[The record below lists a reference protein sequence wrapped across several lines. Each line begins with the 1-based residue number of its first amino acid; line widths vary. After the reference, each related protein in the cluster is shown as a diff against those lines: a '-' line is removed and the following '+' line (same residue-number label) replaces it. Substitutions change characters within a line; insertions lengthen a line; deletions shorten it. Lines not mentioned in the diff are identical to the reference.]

1 MGRLAAGQGSRVRC
15 SMDTKLPPYVC
26 TFKDRHGKRRWRFRR
41 KGKTAYLPGEPG
53 SPEFEAAYASALAGR
68 PVPQA
73 EIRRLPTAA
82 SPKSLRA
89 AWRILVERTADWQAL
104 KPETQAR
111 QTAIAERFFAARVV
125 ETDPAV
131 YGDLPI
137 ADMERRHVKMI
148 LAQWSDTPHAAGHIL
163 RLIRKLITVALDE
176 EWITTD
182 PTYRLKYRPAY
193 KGWRAWTERERAT
206 FEKRWP
212 IGTTPR
218 LVYALT
224 LYTGQRRSDVAVM
237 KWSDI
242 EDNGIHVV
250 QKKTGKTLWIPLH
263 AALVEVLNATERKG
277 DTILV
282 TQYDK
287 PFSDKALGMRMLDWT
302 RSAKLPPGATMHG
315 LRKTLGKLLAE
326 HGATTR
332 QIMDILGHSD
342 IAHAE
347 LYTREAEQ
355 KRLATD
361 GMRTLAVING
371 GKTGV

>member
-1 MGRLAAGQGSRVRC
+1 
-15 SMDTKLPPYVC
+15 MDTTLPPYVS
-26 TFKDRHGKRRWRFRR
+26 TFKDRHGKSRWRFRR
-41 KGKTAYLPGEPG
+41 KGKTSYLPGKPG
-53 SPEFEAAYASALAGR
+53 SPEFKAAYDAALAGK
-68 PVPQA
+68 PVPKA
-73 EIRRLPTAA
+73 EIKRLPTAA
-82 SPKSLRA
+82 SPKSLKA
-89 AWRILVERTADWQAL
+89 AWRILITRTADWQAL

-111 QTAIAERFFAARVV
+111 QTAIAERFFATRVV
-125 ETDPAV
+125 ESSPEV
-131 YGDLPI
+131 YGNLPI
-137 ADMERRHVKMI
+137 AEMERRHVKMI
-148 LAQWSDTPHAAGHIL
+148 LAQFSDTPHAAGHIL

-193 KGWRAWTERERAT
+193 KGWRAWTEKERAA
-206 FEKRWP
+206 FEERWP

-224 LYTGQRRSDVAVM
+224 LYTGQRRSDVARM

-242 EDNGIHVV
+242 ENNGIHVV
-250 QKKTGKTLWIPLH
+250 QKKTGKVLWIPLH
-263 AALVEVLNATERKG
+263 KALVEAMNATNMRGE
-277 DTILV
+277 TILV
-282 TQYDK
+282 TQYGK

-302 RSAKLPPGATMHG
+302 RSAKLSPGATMHG

-355 KRLATD
+355 RRLAED

-371 GKTGV
+371 GKAGV

>member
-1 MGRLAAGQGSRVRC
+1 
-15 SMDTKLPPYVC
+15 MDTTLPPYVC
-26 TFKDRHGKRRWRFRR
+26 TFKDRHGKSRWRFRR
-41 KGKTAYLPGEPG
+41 KGKTSYLPGVPG
-53 SPEFEAAYASALAGR
+53 SPEFMAAYDAALAGR
-68 PVPQA
+68 PVLQA

-89 AWRILVERTADWQAL
+89 AWRILITRTAEWQAL
-104 KPETQAR
+104 KPQTQAR
-111 QTAIAERFFAARVV
+111 QTAIAEHFFNARVV
-125 ETDPAV
+125 ESDPSV
-131 YGDLPI
+131 YGDMSI
-137 ADMERRHVKMI
+137 VDMERRHVKMI

-176 EWITTD
+176 EWITID

-193 KGWRAWTERERAT
+193 KGWRAWTEKERAAY
-206 FEKRWP
+206 EERWP

-224 LYTGQRRSDVAVM
+224 LYTGQRRSDVVKM
-237 KWSDI
+237 KRTDI
-242 EDNGIHVV
+242 ENNGIHVV
-250 QKKTGKTLWIPLH
+250 QKKTGRALWIPLH
-263 AALVEVLNATERKG
+263 ADLVAVMRATNLQGE
-277 DTILV
+277 TILV
-282 TQYDK
+282 TQYGK
-287 PFSDKALGMRMLDWT
+287 PFSEKALGMRMLAWT
-302 RSAKLPPGATMHG
+302 RAAGLPPGATMHG

-332 QIMDILGHSD
+332 QIMDILGHTD

-355 KRLATD
+355 RRLASD

-371 GKTGV
+371 GKAGV